1 MVYKHVQSI
10 ESIPTQRREHARKF
24 YFVMNGFFMELD
36 LLERRLLGA
45 ENTNR
50 ILAFNET
57 VLPFNAKQWFSMYI
71 EAIDKPDRCHNI
83 DYTISTPVYSSR
95 I

>member
-1 MVYKHVQSI
+1 
-10 ESIPTQRREHARKF
+10 
-24 YFVMNGFFMELD
+24 MNGFFMELD

-57 VLPFNAKQWFSMYI
+57 VLPFNAKQ
-71 EAIDKPDRCHNI
+71 
-83 DYTISTPVYSSR
+83 
-95 I
+95 